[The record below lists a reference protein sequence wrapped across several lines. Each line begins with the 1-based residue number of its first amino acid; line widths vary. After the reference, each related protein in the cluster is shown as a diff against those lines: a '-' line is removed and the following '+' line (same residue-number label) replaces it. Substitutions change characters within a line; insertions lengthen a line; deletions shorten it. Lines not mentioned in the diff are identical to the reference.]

1 MKKWITFLMTF
12 LVGITTSYAN
22 ADMGNVCFEAG
33 YRHDNEDWKTG
44 SGNSAPSMKRKTKF
58 EDIDIF
64 QIGVRAD
71 GDIGY
76 NLYLRGG
83 AYWGWVLDGK
93 FKEEAE
99 TYGRTSSICNNVQ
112 NRFISKTHN
121 HNIVDERHVYGTDLA
136 IGYPFYLCDC
146 TMMAAPVVGYAYDHQ
161 NFWVEDEG
169 LTLDSCNIPVVN
181 TDGCCCRRKYHFSWY
196 GPFVGADFRYRPYNE
211 CWNLYAG
218 FEYHFATFHGK
229 KHNFNDLDVN
239 DSNHRRFHNAHGWV
253 VTFGA
258 DYDVSESWTVG
269 VNVKIRD
276 FYAKKHGHRSHQSS
290 SSSDSTSYS
299 TSYETTFDSSG
310 HRRNEW
316 DSYAVNLT
324 FGRQF

>member
-1 MKKWITFLMTF
+1 MKKLITFLMTF
-12 LVGITTSYAN
+12 LVGVTTYAN

-33 YRHDNEDWKTG
+33 YRHDNEDWKTDAG
-44 SGNSAPSMKRKTKF
+44 HSSSSLSRKTKF
-58 EDIDIF
+58 KDIDIF

-71 GDIGY
+71 ADIGY

-93 FKEEAE
+93 FEEHANAYDE
-99 TYGRTSSICNNVQ
+99 SGLACDSNVQ
-112 NRFISKTHN
+112 NRFSIKTHN
-121 HNIVDERHVYGTDLA
+121 NNIIDERHVYGADAA
-136 IGYPFYLCDC
+136 IGYPIYFCDC

-169 LTLDSCNIPVVN
+169 LTLNNCGFPTVN
-181 TDGCCCRRKYHFSWY
+181 TDGCCCKRKYHFSWY

-229 KHNFNDLDVN
+229 KHNFNDFDFN
-239 DSNHRRFHNAHGWV
+239 DSNHRRSHNAHGWV
-253 VTFGA
+253 VNFGA
-258 DYDVSESWTVG
+258 DYDFCETWTVG

-276 FYAKKHGHRSHQSS
+276 FYARKHGHHSDES
-290 SSSDSTSYS
+290 SSSDSANYGSSYGTS
-299 TSYETTFDSSG
+299 FDSSG
-310 HRRNEW
+310 RRKNEW